1 MKKYLRD
8 HGIKSLR
15 ILVICLLG
23 MLFVPVGQ
31 ALGFDEPGLSLNIL
45 AEQGHE
51 DPHPTVAALAIVAG
65 VTELGLSRALAG
77 INQFLVI
84 ELCIAN
90 LARLRFGSLFR

>member
-31 ALGFDEPGLSLNIL
+31 ALGFDEPGI
-45 AEQGHE
+45 
-51 DPHPTVAALAIVAG
+51 TVGRRV
-65 VTELGLSRALAG
+65 
-77 INQFLVI
+77 
-84 ELCIAN
+84 
-90 LARLRFGSLFR
+90 